1 MIRLQEIQTSPM
13 ALIATLAL
21 KNGGNIVVTK
31 ADLDGL
37 SLDKKEMEFKV
48 IDSGLSIQVVDEP
61 IDVEARDIETVD
73 QYIARMEVE
82 KEEAGG
88 EVVHPS

>member
-37 SLDKKEMEFKV
+37 SLDKKELEFKV
-48 IDSGLSIQVVDEP
+48 IDGGLSIQVVDEP

-73 QYIARMEVE
+73 QYLARMEVE

>member
-48 IDSGLSIQVVDEP
+48 IDGGLSIQVVDEP

-73 QYIARMEVE
+73 QYLARMEVE

>member
-82 KEEAGG
+82 K
-88 EVVHPS
+88 